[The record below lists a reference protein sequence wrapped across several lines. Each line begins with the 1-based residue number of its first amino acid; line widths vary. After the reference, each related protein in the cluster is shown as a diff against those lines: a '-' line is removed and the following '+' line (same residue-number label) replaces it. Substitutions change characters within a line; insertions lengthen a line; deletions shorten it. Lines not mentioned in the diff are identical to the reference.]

1 MAGKKQHHVWQMLQ
15 RGFSW
20 REHNDSHVWV
30 YRRDE
35 APKQTVT
42 RKFGRE
48 SHFYGEEGSAADV
61 NITDFENSMQ
71 EFIHESRTKSDG
83 EPVDTKLA
91 AALVAHLEMRSLFL
105 RDEISRLGDR
115 VFKFV
120 RDSFSSEKKFS
131 TIMMSYLKNHP
142 EHFQVEMDKLSIPK
156 EMQGALTD
164 LLMQAAPEKIK
175 EIAGETAQHF
185 SFLYEAMATS
195 LAETVKSS
203 HNKALETN
211 FSEIKR
217 TEGHKAMVFNVMR
230 CMNDDFILPDT
241 SLAFFG
247 KRGCFPIS
255 QKDDKLE
262 TIILPLSS
270 RVAIIGHSDPSFKR
284 DVPVIQRALAG
295 CSYQAF
301 LSPRKGDDL
310 VKLSGRIS
318 RNARLLTESEI
329 RSIIRFESLL
339 NI

>member
-42 RKFGRE
+42 RKFGWE
-48 SHFYGEEGSAADV
+48 SQFYGEEGSTADV
-61 NITDFENSMQ
+61 NITDFENLMQ
-71 EFIHESRTKSDG
+71 EFVHEARKKSDG
-83 EPVDTKLA
+83 EQVDTKLA

-131 TIMMSYLKNHP
+131 TIMMSYLNNHR

-156 EMQGALTD
+156 EMRGALTD

-175 EIAGETAQHF
+175 EIAGETARHF
-185 SFLYEAMATS
+185 GFLYDAMAAS
-195 LAETVKSS
+195 LAKTVKSS

-211 FSEIKR
+211 FSEIVR
-217 TEGHKAMVFNVMR
+217 TEGHEAMAFSVMR
-230 CMNDDFILPDT
+230 YMHDDFILPDT

-247 KRGCFPIS
+247 KRGCFPVS
-255 QKDDKLE
+255 QKDDKIE
-262 TIILPLSS
+262 AVILPLSS
-270 RVAIIGHSDPSFKR
+270 KVAIIGRSDPAFKR
-284 DVPVIQRALAG
+284 DLPVIQRALAS

-301 LSPRKGDDL
+301 LSPRMGGDL

-318 RNARLLTESEI
+318 RNARLLTEAEI
-329 RSIIRFESLL
+329 GSIIRLESLMS
-339 NI
+339 I